1 VTGGGWWQLNG
12 VAGYSAVDGDRYSGV
27 GAIGLGV
34 LVAGLFLAAGSVAT
48 RVPRAWRPVTVALFG
63 SAGVVVVGS
72 PHLGADSAGATALA
86 VGAGIAVSLAVG
98 ALPAALASPTTPPS
112 WRAAAAHLRSP
123 LTVTRIT
130 VGVASAAVLAVC
142 FVAVEL
148 SHPSWQR
155 GGLGRFTWQ
164 DFLVAMADG
173 TAGPALQRLGAANVT
188 AVADSPLT
196 ILAVVGPLFVFAV
209 LLQPWGG
216 LRRVLGLYPALRSAL
231 VGLAVAALLGGL
243 LNGVGLVAA
252 GAAVAVAL
260 PLVTL
265 SALRALAGMDERT
278 VGDLNG
284 SELGGRFV
292 RINSETSRRDT
303 APTMGDRGPE
313 SVTVKSRGSLDLD
326 LA

>member
-1 VTGGGWWQLNG
+1 L
-12 VAGYSAVDGDRYSGV
+12 
-27 GAIGLGV
+27 
-34 LVAGLFLAAGSVAT
+34 
-48 RVPRAWRPVTVALFG
+48 
-63 SAGVVVVGS
+63 
-72 PHLGADSAGATALA
+72 
-86 VGAGIAVSLAVG
+86 
-98 ALPAALASPTTPPS
+98 
-112 WRAAAAHLRSP
+112 RAAAAHLRSP

-130 VGVASAAVLAVC
+130 AAVASAAVLAVC
-142 FVAVEL
+142 FLAVEL

-155 GGLGRFTWQ
+155 SSLGQ
-164 DFLVAMADG
+164 FLLGMADG
-173 TAGPALQRLGAANVT
+173 TAGPALERLGAANVT

-243 LNGVGLVAA
+243 FNGVGLVAA

-265 SALRALAGMDERT
+265 TALRALAGAGERT
-278 VGDLNG
+278 PVDLNG

-292 RINSETSRRDT
+292 RINSEVSRRDT
-303 APTMGDRGPE
+303 DPTPSARGPE

>member
-1 VTGGGWWQLNG
+1 L
-12 VAGYSAVDGDRYSGV
+12 
-27 GAIGLGV
+27 
-34 LVAGLFLAAGSVAT
+34 
-48 RVPRAWRPVTVALFG
+48 
-63 SAGVVVVGS
+63 
-72 PHLGADSAGATALA
+72 
-86 VGAGIAVSLAVG
+86 
-98 ALPAALASPTTPPS
+98 
-112 WRAAAAHLRSP
+112 
-123 LTVTRIT
+123 
-130 VGVASAAVLAVC
+130 ASAAVLAVC

-155 GGLGRFTWQ
+155 SSLGQ
-164 DFLVAMADG
+164 FLIGMADG
-173 TAGPALQRLGAANVT
+173 TAGPALERLGAANVT

-196 ILAVVGPLFVFAV
+196 VLAVVGPLFVFAV

-243 LNGVGLVAA
+243 FNGVGLVAA

-265 SALRALAGMDERT
+265 SALRALAGTGERT
-278 VGDLNG
+278 AVDLNG

-292 RINSETSRRDT
+292 RINAAASGSDSVVSSRDTVLRRDTVLPRDT
-303 APTMGDRGPE
+303 APAGGDRGPE
-313 SVTVKSRGSLDLD
+313 GVTVKSRGSLDLD